1 MIKLTSPKSLSSI
14 VEEASVKLSEALS
27 ILGGPDQRIPA
38 VIHGDG
44 ATLVSSLSSASEA
57 QEGSLCFA
65 VKKDFFIEAKNNK
78 ASAIIVSPDL
88 YRELTADQEPIN
100 QKASNQDP
108 INQDPSTQEATK
120 ALGPL
125 NLVVFIE
132 PRLLFSVVLGL
143 VGRDFSPEWA
153 TAQPFFK
160 DQASCSIGE
169 GVSFGPNVYVGAGVS
184 IGPGCRIGP
193 GVFLDDK
200 VTIGQDCVI
209 HPGAV
214 LRFGVKVGRRCQI
227 HANSVIGEDGFGYN
241 QIPCLERQRLIHFK
255 NPHLGSV
262 IIEDDVEIGALT
274 AIDRGLVADT
284 VIGQGTKID
293 NLVQIGHNCH
303 IGQDCVVVSQVGA
316 AGHSQVGD
324 RVFLLGQCGLNHGAK
339 VGHDAII
346 SGQSGVLG
354 QVPPGK
360 NVWTGTPVKPQR
372 EEYTAQIMVKNDLP
386 KWRKFLKLFLKDQS
400 WADIKK
406 AMTDE
411 GEKSKG

>member
-14 VEEASVKLSEALS
+14 VEQASVKLSEALS

-38 VIHGDG
+38 LIHGDG
-44 ATLVSSLSSASEA
+44 EALVWSLSSASEA

-65 VKKDFFIEAKNNK
+65 VKKDFFIEARDKG
-78 ASAIIVSPDL
+78 AAAIIVSSELFKELAPDQAAL
-88 YRELTADQEPIN
+88 
-100 QKASNQDP
+100 
-108 INQDPSTQEATK
+108 K

-143 VGRDFSPEWA
+143 VGGDFAPDWA
-153 TAQPFFK
+153 VTEPFFK
-160 DQASCSIGE
+160 DRASCSIE
-169 GVSFGPNVYVGAGVS
+169 AGVTFGPNVYLGAQVT
-184 IGPGCRIGP
+184 IGRGTKIGP
-193 GVFLDDK
+193 GVFLDDG
-200 VTIGQDCVI
+200 VSIGQDCLI

-214 LRFGVKVGRRCQI
+214 LRFGVKVGNRCQI

-241 QIPCLERQRLIHFK
+241 QVPCPEKGRLIHFK
-255 NPHLGSV
+255 NPHLGTV

-293 NLVQIGHNCH
+293 NLVQIGHNCQ
-303 IGQDCVVVSQVGA
+303 IGRDCVVVSQVGA

-324 RVFLLGQCGLNHGAK
+324 RVFLLGQSGLNHGAK

-372 EEYTAQIMVKNDLP
+372 EEYTTQVMVKNDLP
-386 KWRKFLKLFLKDQS
+386 KWRKFLKLFLKGQS
-400 WADIKK
+400 WEDIRK
-406 AMTDE
+406 AMSAD
-411 GEKSKG
+411 GEKN